1 MYHASISSFFSL
13 LKSFLKIYC
22 QTEHL
27 LLTKKKAVAR
37 FDKKVAACRKKSTD
51 DPREESITE
60 DPE

>member
-13 LKSFLKIYC
+13 MKFFLKIYC

-27 LLTKKKAVAR
+27 LLTKKTVAC
-37 FDKKVAACRKKSTD
+37 FDKKLAACRKKSTD